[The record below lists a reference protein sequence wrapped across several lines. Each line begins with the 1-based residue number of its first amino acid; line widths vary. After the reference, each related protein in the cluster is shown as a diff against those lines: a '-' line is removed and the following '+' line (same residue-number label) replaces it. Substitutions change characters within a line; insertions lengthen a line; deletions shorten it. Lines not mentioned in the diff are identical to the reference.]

1 MSIFQDDVGI
11 QLLPLFANID
21 LFEKEFPWRNRMH
34 LISIKDWSQSELVNV
49 VEKSIDIK
57 THPEKYTSVMSGLSL
72 ALLFQKTS
80 TRTRCAG
87 EVGMTQLGGHALF
100 MDWRATNF
108 ALADLGDEV
117 RVLSSYV
124 DLIMVRL
131 LKHDD
136 VRCAAEASSV
146 PVINGCCD
154 RYHPTQALADLM
166 TIQEQFGRME
176 GIKLTYVG
184 VHNNVANSLIA
195 IGMKVGMEVTV
206 VAPEMNPSAI
216 DDELFE
222 EARQRRCYK
231 ATDQLEDAV
240 ATSDVVY
247 TDTWV
252 DMEYFL
258 DPAFEAQKQQRME
271 QMLPYQL
278 NESLLEGTNT
288 RIMHCLPAHRG
299 AEISGELVDDER
311 SIIFEQSENRLHC
324 MKGLMLKLIN
334 QQ

>member
-49 VEKSIDIK
+49 VEESIDIK
-57 THPEKYTSVMSGLSL
+57 NHPKKYTSAMSGLSL

-108 ALADLGDEV
+108 ALADLGDEI
-117 RVLSSYV
+117 RVLASYV
-124 DLIMVRL
+124 DLIMVRF

-166 TIQEQFGRME
+166 TIQEQFGRTE

-216 DDELFE
+216 DNELFE
-222 EARQRRCYK
+222 EARQKGCYK
-231 ATDQLEDAV
+231 VTDQLKETV

-258 DPAFEAQKQQRME
+258 DPAFEAQKQKRME
-271 QMLPYQL
+271 QMQPYQL
-278 NESLLEGTNT
+278 NESLLEGTKA

-311 SIIFEQSENRLHC
+311 SIIFQQSENRLHC
-324 MKGLMLKLIN
+324 MKGLMLKLIS